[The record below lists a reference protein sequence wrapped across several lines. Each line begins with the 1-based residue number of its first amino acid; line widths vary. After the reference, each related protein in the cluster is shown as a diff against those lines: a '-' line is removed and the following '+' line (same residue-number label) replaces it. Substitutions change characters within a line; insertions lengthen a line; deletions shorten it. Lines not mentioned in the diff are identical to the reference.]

1 MTTRCGFSQEVWTG
15 FPIGFFWIGSDIIG
29 KVLTTGCF
37 IMSLAGF
44 IQKGRVRMIIGFI
57 FLNMDGCGLED
68 MFTQIFI
75 QTKNQL
81 GIVMMTMVV
90 NLVGLKIWL
99 IIPDSDLE
107 ENTLKRGN
115 ISILTKKEFH

>member
-1 MTTRCGFSQEVWTG
+1 
-15 FPIGFFWIGSDIIG
+15 
-29 KVLTTGCF
+29 
-37 IMSLAGF
+37 
-44 IQKGRVRMIIGFI
+44 MITGFI

-81 GIVMMTMVV
+81 GIVMMTLVK
-90 NLVGLKIWL
+90 NLVGLKIWV

-107 ENTLKRGN
+107 ENTLKKRGN
-115 ISILTKKEFH
+115 ISF

>member
-1 MTTRCGFSQEVWTG
+1 
-15 FPIGFFWIGSDIIG
+15 
-29 KVLTTGCF
+29 
-37 IMSLAGF
+37 
-44 IQKGRVRMIIGFI
+44 MITGFI

-81 GIVMMTMVV
+81 GIVMMTMVK
-90 NLVGLKIWL
+90 NLAGLKIWL

-107 ENTLKRGN
+107 ENTLKKMKYFIFN
-115 ISILTKKEFH
+115 KK

>member
-1 MTTRCGFSQEVWTG
+1 
-15 FPIGFFWIGSDIIG
+15 
-29 KVLTTGCF
+29 
-37 IMSLAGF
+37 
-44 IQKGRVRMIIGFI
+44 MITGFI

>member
-1 MTTRCGFSQEVWTG
+1 
-15 FPIGFFWIGSDIIG
+15 
-29 KVLTTGCF
+29 
-37 IMSLAGF
+37 
-44 IQKGRVRMIIGFI
+44 MITGFI

-81 GIVMMTMVV
+81 GIVMMTMVK
-90 NLVGLKIWL
+90 NLVGLKIWV

-107 ENTLKRGN
+107 ENTLKKRKYFIFN
-115 ISILTKKEFH
+115 KKKKYNKFFLTSN

>member
-1 MTTRCGFSQEVWTG
+1 
-15 FPIGFFWIGSDIIG
+15 
-29 KVLTTGCF
+29 
-37 IMSLAGF
+37 
-44 IQKGRVRMIIGFI
+44 MITGFI

-81 GIVMMTMVV
+81 GIVMMTMVK

-107 ENTLKRGN
+107 ENTLKKRGN
-115 ISILTKKEFH
+115 ISFKKKKKYNKFFLTSN